1 MHICYMRML
10 LHAHISEMSSY
21 QQFQFQL
28 IPTLSPIPYC
38 LQVPSSLVRSW
49 AIHINTFIH
58 LFNANTH
65 LKLFSE
71 LLCQY
76 HYEKHTKIFQI
87 FFFFA
92 FLPHFLSKT
101 EHLQQNSSIVPWIFF
116 SFFPSSLWLFYSSE
130 MQLGSFILF
139 CFQFQGFPHLHVLL
153 IQICF

>member
-87 FFFFA
+87 FFFLPFSHTFCLRLSICSKIVPLFLGFFSPSSPLHCGCFTHLKCNWVHSFYFA
-92 FLPHFLSKT
+92 F
-101 EHLQQNSSIVPWIFF
+101 
-116 SFFPSSLWLFYSSE
+116 SFRVFPTFTFY
-130 MQLGSFILF
+130 
-139 CFQFQGFPHLHVLL
+139 
-153 IQICF
+153 